1 MKSLKRSTYFKFGA
15 LGLILVL
22 FTVMYVLLLSALPKY
37 AARVPL
43 MLLLGVLDWFLY
55 LDIRR
60 YLKLKFN
67 NTGVVFAIFWWLP
80 MLLLL
85 AFLILSTIYPIQ
97 EIPALPRT
105 YLPGISILGYLVKM
119 VLVLFFVPA
128 YLLTGA
134 TILFKRITGKP
145 ANWAGIISNV
155 LKKMGIFFGSLAFAG
170 LIIGSTVWVYK
181 FKIHRINLS
190 IASMPV
196 ALDNLRIVHLSDIH
210 LGSWMSTKPLQRA
223 VDSVNALKPDIIVF
237 TGDLVNYSTAEVK
250 GFESTLAGLKARL
263 GIYSI
268 TGNHDYGDYTTW
280 PSPEAKQKNFDDLVA
295 LYKQLGWKLL
305 LNQVDYINVDS
316 ARIMIAGVENWSST
330 ARFKRYGDLA
340 KTMKNH
346 DFADVNI
353 LLSHDPTHWE
363 AEVFKKYPE
372 FDLTLAGHTH
382 GMQMGIEAFGLRWS
396 PAQYV
401 YKHWAGLARYHQEDG
416 SISNLYVNRGLGHIA
431 YPGRVGILPEI
442 TLIKLS
448 AK

>member
-1 MKSLKRSTYFKFGA
+1 MKKYSRATYVKAGA
-15 LGLILVL
+15 LSLIFALFSVL
-22 FTVMYVLLLSALPKY
+22 YVLLLTALPKY
-37 AARVPL
+37 AGRLPL
-43 MLLLGVLDWFLY
+43 MLLLGMLDWFLY

-60 YLKLKFN
+60 YLKLKL
-67 NTGVVFAIFWWLP
+67 NTSGVIFAIFWWLP

-85 AFLILSTIYPIQ
+85 AFLIATTFVPIQ
-97 EIPALPRT
+97 ELPAWPRN
-105 YLPGISILGYLVKM
+105 LFPGIAIIGYLVKM
-119 VLVLFFVPA
+119 VLVAFFVPA
-128 YLLTGA
+128 YLFTAGML
-134 TILFKRITGKP
+134 LFNRITGKKATWP
-145 ANWAGIISNV
+145 GITTNV
-155 LKKMGIFFGSLAFAG
+155 FKKMGIFFGSLAFAG

-181 FKIHRINLS
+181 FKIHRINLA
-190 IASMPV
+190 IASMPPE
-196 ALDNLRIVHLSDIH
+196 LNNLRIVQLSDIH
-210 LGSWMSTKPLQRA
+210 LGSWMSTRPLQRA
-223 VDSVNALKPDIIVF
+223 VDSVNALNPDIIVF

-250 GFESTLAGLKARL
+250 GFESILARLKARIE
-263 GIYSI
+263 IYAI

-280 PSPEAKQKNFDDLVA
+280 PSPEAKQQNFDDLVA
-295 LYKQLGWKLL
+295 FYKQLGWKLL
-305 LNQVDYINVDS
+305 LNDVDYINVDS
-316 ARIMIAGVENWSST
+316 ARILIAGVENWSST

-346 DFADVNI
+346 EFADVNI

-363 AEVFKKYPE
+363 AEVFKQYPE

-401 YKHWAGLARYHQEDG
+401 YKHWAGLARYHQPDG

-442 TLIKLS
+442 TLIKLI